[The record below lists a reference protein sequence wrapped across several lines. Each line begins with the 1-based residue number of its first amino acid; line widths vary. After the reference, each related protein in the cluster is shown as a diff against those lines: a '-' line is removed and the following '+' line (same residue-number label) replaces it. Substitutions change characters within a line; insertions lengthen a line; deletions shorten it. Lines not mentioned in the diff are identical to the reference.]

1 MFNLDIKDRA
11 KTLIEI
17 RDLIL
22 PDIDKEA
29 WTLSA
34 YLWASGEYGL
44 TLKHGY
50 SKTGYLE
57 ITQAESPATLYRN
70 GTSVTTE
77 KTSPPSHINLLAVVK
92 GVLIK

>member
-57 ITQAESPATLYRN
+57 IRYQDNIYGIVIQDNAQLPEEVIGLFKE
-70 GTSVTTE
+70 V
-77 KTSPPSHINLLAVVK
+77 
-92 GVLIK
+92 IK